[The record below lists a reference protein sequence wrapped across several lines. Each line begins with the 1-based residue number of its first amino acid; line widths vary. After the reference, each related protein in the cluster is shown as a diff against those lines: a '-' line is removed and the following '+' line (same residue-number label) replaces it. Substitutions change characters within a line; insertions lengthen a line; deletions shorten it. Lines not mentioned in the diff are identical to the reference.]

1 MPSLKFYSYLC
12 KIQKNIKKM
21 INKYIKAKYKL
32 YDVTDGNNDLI
43 EETKPDVPFVLI
55 SGMGVAIDE
64 FERQLTEKNSGEEFD
79 ITLTPAQAYGEYVDA
94 RVLELDKQIFTRNGK
109 FDHENI
115 FEGAIVP
122 LQNPDGE
129 QFLGNIVKIGAEK
142 VIVDLNHP
150 LAGKTLNFKGT
161 VLESHEAT
169 AEEMAEFVKL
179 FSGEGGCGG
188 NCEGC
193 GGHCHGDGEGHCHN
207 EGEGHC
213 HHEGEGHCHHGG
225 EGHCHHGGK
234 GHCHHDEN

>member
-1 MPSLKFYSYLC
+1 ME
-12 KIQKNIKKM
+12 KM
-21 INKYIKAKYKL
+21 INKHIKATYKL
-32 YDVTDGNNDLI
+32 YDVTDGNAELI
-43 EETKPDVPFVLI
+43 EETRPNIPFTII

-64 FERQLTEKNSGEEFD
+64 FERQLNEKSQGEDFD

-115 FEGAIVP
+115 YEGAIVP

-129 QFLGNIVKIGAEK
+129 QFFGNIVKIGAEK
-142 VIVDLNHP
+142 VVVDLNHP

-169 AEEMAEFVKL
+169 AEEMAEFVKML
-179 FSGEGGCGG
+179 SGEGGCGG

-193 GGHCHGDGEGHCHN
+193 GGGHCHG

-213 HHEGEGHCHHGG
+213 HHEGGDEHGHCHHHGEG
-225 EGHCHHGGK
+225 EGHCHNH
-234 GHCHHDEN
+234 ENGNGCGCKNH

>member
-1 MPSLKFYSYLC
+1 ME
-12 KIQKNIKKM
+12 KM
-21 INKYIKAKYKL
+21 INKYIKATYKL
-32 YDVTDGNNDLI
+32 YDVTDGNAELI
-43 EETKPDVPFVLI
+43 EETRPNIPFTII

-64 FERQLTEKNSGEEFD
+64 FERQLNEKSQGEDFD

-115 FEGAIVP
+115 YEGAIVP

-129 QFLGNIVKIGAEK
+129 QFFGNIVKIGAEK
-142 VIVDLNHP
+142 VVVDLNHP

-169 AEEMAEFVKL
+169 AEEMAEFVKML
-179 FSGEGGCGG
+179 SGEGGCGG

-193 GGHCHGDGEGHCHN
+193 GGGHCHG

-213 HHEGEGHCHHGG
+213 HHEGGDGHGHCHHHGEG
-225 EGHCHHGGK
+225 EGHCHNH
-234 GHCHHDEN
+234 ENGNGCGCKNH